1 MNIAGESL
9 GLSQNTDQYIE
20 IWHTETANTKPEEYW
35 EVEIPNSAPDN
46 PSFLVSNSTISDGG
60 LNLTNQTIAFNFLLN
75 DTNSGNTLTWYV
87 QPFNNS
93 IAFEYY
99 LTGNLI
105 AVSGGS
111 YVEVLIDAFNFST
124 SQIGDNLTFSV
135 NVSDGTEENSG
146 GNILINED

>member
-1 MNIAGESL
+1 MKYADLHVHTFYSDSTFSPEEVESL
-9 GLSQNTDQYIE
+9 LASYGFNHKETLRETKE
-20 IWHTETANTKPEEYW
+20 IVYTKPEEYW

-99 LTGNLI
+99 LTGNLT
-105 AVSGGS
+105 AV
-111 YVEVLIDAFNFST
+111 
-124 SQIGDNLTFSV
+124 
-135 NVSDGTEENSG
+135 
-146 GNILINED
+146 